1 MPTFDELQE
10 LADVVSRHKVNKID
24 VLGNPGKAAT
34 LFETAGRTT
43 ERVKIF
49 ADIVP
54 LVPSPAPPFV
64 VTHKS

>member
-1 MPTFDELQE
+1 MFRSLT
-10 LADVVSRHKVNKID
+10 AA
-24 VLGNPGKAAT
+24 VLLTAAKT
-34 LFETAGRTT
+34 AALFETAGRST